1 VAPEYV
7 IVLTTLPADG
17 EIATA
22 FARTLVEERLAACVN
37 VMGEMV
43 SVYAWEG
50 LVEEEQERQIIIKTA
65 TDRLESLWERVKE
78 LHSYEVPEFI
88 VVPITDGN
96 DAYLR
101 WMKDCTRPLEV
112 GEDPPADDVG

>member
-1 VAPEYV
+1 MASEYV
-7 IVLTTLPADG
+7 IVLTTLPVDG
-17 EIATA
+17 EIAAA

-37 VMGEMV
+37 VMSEML

-50 LVEEEQERQIIIKTA
+50 TVEEEQERQILIKTS

-78 LHSYEVPEFI
+78 LHSYEVPEF
-88 VVPITDGN
+88 VVLPITDGN

-101 WMKDCTRPLEV
+101 WMKDSTRPLGAGGDV
-112 GEDPPADDVG
+112 PDGEAE

>member
-1 VAPEYV
+1 MAPEYV
-7 IVLTTLPADG
+7 IVLTTLPADS

-65 TDRLESLWERVKE
+65 IDRLESLWERVKE

-88 VVPITDGN
+88 VLPITDGN
-96 DAYLR
+96 DVYLR
-101 WMKDCTRPLEV
+101 WMKESTRPVEA
-112 GEDPPADDVG
+112 GDEPMGDDAG